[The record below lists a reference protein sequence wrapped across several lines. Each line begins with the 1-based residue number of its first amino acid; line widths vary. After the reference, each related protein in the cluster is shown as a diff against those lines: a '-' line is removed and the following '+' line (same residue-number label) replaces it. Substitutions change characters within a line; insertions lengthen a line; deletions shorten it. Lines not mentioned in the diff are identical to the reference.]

1 MENLLQSWYQSQ
13 YIIILRKL
21 HLHRLLWEFSTFIN
35 TKNIFHPY
43 DRNKCVSKTAIPQNQ
58 RVQERQPITHTL
70 TLVG

>member
-35 TKNIFHPY
+35 TKDIHVL
-43 DRNKCVSKTAIPQNQ
+43 RASKTAIPQNQ